1 MQNWAGREHYGT
13 NERYGG
19 VTLEWRE
26 APFFPVTTY
35 RAPSTDFPPLP
46 SGGALSPVLTA
57 SGSQWQVPVRFS
69 PMTMRRRL
77 HVRVTTYVNRYAE
90 SWHPGHGVT
99 RHDSRHSNMPAALW
113 SLSVG
118 ILLIMQS
125 RWSIGRRD
133 RSRADARG
141 QEDRNLHGPKGRLN
155 DECYELAKASKTAW
169 RRDISS
175 EHGAN

>member
-1 MQNWAGREHYGT
+1 M
-13 NERYGG
+13 
-19 VTLEWRE
+19 
-26 APFFPVTTY
+26 
-35 RAPSTDFPPLP
+35 
-46 SGGALSPVLTA
+46 
-57 SGSQWQVPVRFS
+57 
-69 PMTMRRRL
+69 
-77 HVRVTTYVNRYAE
+77 
-90 SWHPGHGVT
+90 T

-125 RWSIGRRD
+125 RWSIGRFGR
-133 RSRADARG
+133 RATSRADARG